1 MIDCTIRKATIAD
14 ADGIGACLDAA
25 YAHYAAH
32 IGDLPDMSA
41 DGAGQISENDVWVAE
56 SETRGHGFSEMQIST
71 HVQMLE
77 TIGLYARNGWVEI
90 GRQGNK
96 VEMRKVLSG

>member
-1 MIDCTIRKATIAD
+1 
-14 ADGIGACLDAA
+14 
-25 YAHYAAH
+25 
-32 IGDLPDMSA
+32 
-41 DGAGQISENDVWVAE
+41 
-56 SETRGHGFSEMQIST
+56 MQIST